1 LEIGQSLPVRIV
13 SSLSALRTDSD
24 TAAVT
29 RKTGKH
35 LTSTGI
41 KQIPATPGDDDDAA
55 SADDTDDDAA
65 PDDDDD
71 DDAAAAD
78 DDDDDDAAAA
88 DDDDDDDAA
97 AANDDDDDSDDE
109 LVAPEA
115 LAFQYKYEVSVL
127 SLCLLSIY
135 SWAIGSQDRQ
145 PELSWVG

>member
-41 KQIPATPGDDDDAA
+41 KQIPATPGDDDDDDAA
-55 SADDTDDDAA
+55 SADDA
-65 PDDDDD
+65 
-71 DDAAAAD
+71 